1 MVAWELSKTPESYE
15 PPTKETIERDRR
27 RQLEAVQAL
36 RRAVNERLL
45 VAR

>member
-1 MVAWELSKTPESYE
+1 MVAWELAKTREQLD

-36 RRAVNERLL
+36 RRALIERLA

>member
-1 MVAWELSKTPESYE
+1 MVAWELAKTREQFD

-36 RRAVNERLL
+36 RRALIERLA

>member
-1 MVAWELSKTPESYE
+1 MVAWELSKMPESHD

-36 RRAVNERLL
+36 RRALSERLL